1 MFIFKILDQSD
12 GHKKNIQNQLQIIRA
27 QPWDKSGNPLHNV
40 CNEWISSLY
49 LPYVWDMPV

>member
-1 MFIFKILDQSD
+1 M
-12 GHKKNIQNQLQIIRA
+12 GTKKTIQNQLQIIRA
-27 QPWDKSGNPLHNV
+27 QSWDKSGNHLHNV